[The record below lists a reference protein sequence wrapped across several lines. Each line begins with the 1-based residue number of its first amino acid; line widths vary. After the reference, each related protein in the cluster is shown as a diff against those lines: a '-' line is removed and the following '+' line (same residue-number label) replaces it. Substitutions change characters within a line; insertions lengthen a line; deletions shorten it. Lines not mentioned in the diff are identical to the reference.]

1 MAFLEWRREVTPTQW
16 RAFFAAYLG
25 WLLDG
30 FDFTIITFLL
40 VDIQRSFTVNAAL
53 AGALGTVTLMFR
65 LVGGIASGTAADRWG
80 RKFPLMFSIL
90 WYSLFAFM
98 GGFSTSYRMLF
109 MFRALFGI
117 GMGGVWAAGMPLAIE
132 HWPVHLRGRVSG
144 MLQSGYSTG
153 FLLSALTFSFIYPL
167 VNTRPDFGWRVMLWI
182 GVLPALLVLWIM
194 RRVSESPV
202 WLDRQK
208 DLRSRQQ
215 RSEIALPRLFKPDLI
230 ATTIHASLVMSAL
243 LCFYYSVTFWYPTLI
258 AKMGR
263 PTLPYLVA
271 LNVGTMLG
279 NLTWGHFSETR
290 LGRRGAATIATLG
303 GIAVIPLYVFASQGA
318 MLLVGGFVMGL
329 FGVGNFGVVPSYLN
343 ERFPTAARAA
353 GAGLAYHTGA
363 AASSLMPFIVG
374 AMQDRGVALANAMA
388 YCIAVTGALVL
399 FFIWIGPETRGRIL
413 TDDETPAAAPVE
425 TRRRQ
430 LAIKN

>member
-1 MAFLEWRREVTPTQW
+1 MAFFEWRREVTPAQW

-40 VDIQRSFTVNAAL
+40 TDIQRSFTVNAAL

-90 WYSLFAFM
+90 WYSLFAFL

-109 MFRALFGI
+109 AFRALFGI

-153 FLLSALTFSFIYPL
+153 FLVSALAFASIYPM

-194 RRVSESPV
+194 GRVSESPV
-202 WLDRQK
+202 WLQRQK
-208 DLRSRQQ
+208 DLRSRDQK
-215 RSEIALPRLFKPDLI
+215 SEIALPRLFKRDLI
-230 ATTIHASLVMSAL
+230 GTTIHASLVMSAL

-258 AKMGR
+258 SKMGR

-271 LNVGTMLG
+271 LNVGTMMG
-279 NLTWGHFSETR
+279 NMTWGHFSETR
-290 LGRRGAATIATLG
+290 IGRRGASTIATLG
-303 GIAVIPLYVFASQGA
+303 GIAVIPLYLYASQTIT
-318 MLLVGGFVMGL
+318 LLGGGFIMGL

-353 GAGLAYHTGA
+353 GAGLSYHTGA
-363 AASSLMPFIVG
+363 AASALMPLIVG
-374 AMQDRGVALANAMA
+374 AMQDRGVALSDAMA
-388 YCIAVTGALVL
+388 YCIAITGALVV
-399 FFIWIGPETRGRIL
+399 FFLWIGPETRGRIL
-413 TDDETPAAAPVE
+413 NEDDRSEAEQPPRPMAAA
-425 TRRRQ
+425 R
-430 LAIKN
+430 

>member
-1 MAFLEWRREVTPTQW
+1 MNPETCGVFTVLTTATMPIPARRARPIYFPLRELRDSGSSGASIRLHSSRHVTAKPFAWRREITRDQW

-65 LVGGIASGTAADRWG
+65 LIGGIASGTAADRWG

-109 MFRALFGI
+109 AFRALFGI

-132 HWPVHLRGRVSG
+132 HWPAHLRGRVSG

-153 FLLSALTFSFIYPL
+153 FLVSAMAFAFIYPA
-167 VNTRPDFGWRVMLWI
+167 VNSRPDFGWRVMLWI

-202 WLDRQK
+202 WLERQR
-208 DLRSRQQ
+208 DLQSRQQ
-215 RSEIALPRLFKPDLI
+215 KSDIALPRLFKRDLI
-230 ATTIHASLVMSAL
+230 GTTIHASLVMSAL
-243 LCFYYSVTFWYPTLI
+243 
-258 AKMGR
+258 
-263 PTLPYLVA
+263 
-271 LNVGTMLG
+271 
-279 NLTWGHFSETR
+279 
-290 LGRRGAATIATLG
+290 
-303 GIAVIPLYVFASQGA
+303 
-318 MLLVGGFVMGL
+318 
-329 FGVGNFGVVPSYLN
+329 
-343 ERFPTAARAA
+343 
-353 GAGLAYHTGA
+353 
-363 AASSLMPFIVG
+363 
-374 AMQDRGVALANAMA
+374 
-388 YCIAVTGALVL
+388 
-399 FFIWIGPETRGRIL
+399 
-413 TDDETPAAAPVE
+413 
-425 TRRRQ
+425 
-430 LAIKN
+430 

>member
-1 MAFLEWRREVTPTQW
+1 
-16 RAFFAAYLG
+16 
-25 WLLDG
+25 
-30 FDFTIITFLL
+30 
-40 VDIQRSFTVNAAL
+40 
-53 AGALGTVTLMFR
+53 
-65 LVGGIASGTAADRWG
+65 
-80 RKFPLMFSIL
+80 
-90 WYSLFAFM
+90 M

-153 FLLSALTFSFIYPL
+153 FLLSALTFSFVYPL

-194 RRVSESPV
+194 GRVSESPV

-258 AKMGR
+258 AGMHR
-263 PTLPYLVA
+263 STLPYLVA

-279 NLTWGHFSETR
+279 NLTWGHFSESR

-303 GIAVIPLYVFASQGA
+303 GISVIPMYVFSRQPAV
-318 MLLVGGFVMGL
+318 LLGGGFLMGL

-374 AMQDRGVALANAMA
+374 AMQDRGIPLANAMA
-388 YCIAVTGALVL
+388 ICIAITGTLVVIA
-399 FFIWIGPETRGRIL
+399 IWIGPETRGKPL
-413 TDDETPAAAPVE
+413 TNE
-425 TRRRQ
+425 
-430 LAIKN
+430 

>member
-16 RAFFAAYLG
+16 GAFFAAYLG

-40 VDIQRSFTVNAAL
+40 VDIQQSFTVNAAL
-53 AGALGTVTLMFR
+53 AGALGTVTLLFR
-65 LVGGIASGTAADRWG
+65 LIGGVASGTAADRWG

-90 WYSLFAFM
+90 WYSLFAFL

-109 MFRALFGI
+109 AFRALFGI

-153 FLLSALTFSFIYPL
+153 FLISAVVYSFIYPL
-167 VNTRPDFGWRVMLWI
+167 VNTRPDFGWRVLLWI

-194 RRVSESPV
+194 ARVSESPV
-202 WLDRQK
+202 WLQRQR

-215 RSEIALPRLFKPDLI
+215 KSEIALPRLFKPDLI
-230 ATTIHASLVMSAL
+230 VTTIHASLVMSAL

-258 AKMGR
+258 AKMGHS
-263 PTLPYLVA
+263 TLPYLVA

-290 LGRRGAATIATLG
+290 IGRRGASTIATIG
-303 GIAVIPLYVFASQGA
+303 GIAVIPLYVFASQSS
-318 MLLVGGFVMGL
+318 LLLIGGLMMGL
-329 FGVGNFGVVPSYLN
+329 FGVGNFGIVPSYLN

-374 AMQDRGVALANAMA
+374 AMQDRGVPLATAMA
-388 YCIAVTGALVL
+388 YCIAVTGALVV
-399 FFIWIGPETRGRIL
+399 FFMWIGPETRGRAL
-413 TDDETPAAAPVE
+413 TGDDQSVLEPEHAKAAS
-425 TRRRQ
+425 TR
-430 LAIKN
+430 